1 MQPKNVCWWQIK
13 CGVYQHLTYDTLVAG
28 WSGPIGEEQLA
39 GMVGGGLVWK
49 LLDTTITTITT
60 AVSVTGATGVNDVK
74 HATAADTQTQDAK
87 SRRSPTILSH
97 QQVQKVWRRVS
108 RGNVTGGGG
117 QGADGKPWWR
127 LFCENIAHSTKQPP
141 TLTQSQMPG

>member
-1 MQPKNVCWWQIK
+1 MQPKNVCCWQIK
-13 CGVYQHLTYDTLVAG
+13 RGVYQHLTYDTLVAG

-117 QGADGKPWWR
+117 AGGGW
-127 LFCENIAHSTKQPP
+127 
-141 TLTQSQMPG
+141 